1 MYPCICTHVNT
12 NIYAFKSLV
21 VYLLSFI
28 HTHAHMYT
36 YIHIHIHIYTY
47 IHTYIDTYIHLY
59 MYIYVHMYI
68 YVYICIYIYIDTYL
82 YKCTYFYLYL
92 FIHTCIRTYIYIGLC
107 EYIDEAWCCRESVK
121 TQITTFGDCVLSL
134 DAAFQLSS
142 EGTCSTTS
150 GWLQL
155 GGFGIK
161 SLAPGVFANM
171 SQMTWVV
178 LCMKEEYISRAY
190 TWCLQPYL
198 KNIYLHNTWG
208 AFSDTQF
215 MCTRKCRVVMMC
227 IHV

>member
-47 IHTYIDTYIHLY
+47 LHIYIYVCMYKYICIYMYTYVYIYIDTYIH
-59 MYIYVHMYI
+59 
-68 YVYICIYIYIDTYL
+68 
-82 YKCTYFYLYL
+82 KCTYFYLYL
-92 FIHTCIRTYIYIGLC
+92 FIYTCIHTYIHIGLH
-107 EYIDEAWCCRESVK
+107 EYTDEAWRCRESVK

-171 SQMTWVV
+171 SQMT
-178 LCMKEEYISRAY
+178 
-190 TWCLQPYL
+190 
-198 KNIYLHNTWG
+198 
-208 AFSDTQF
+208 
-215 MCTRKCRVVMMC
+215 
-227 IHV
+227 